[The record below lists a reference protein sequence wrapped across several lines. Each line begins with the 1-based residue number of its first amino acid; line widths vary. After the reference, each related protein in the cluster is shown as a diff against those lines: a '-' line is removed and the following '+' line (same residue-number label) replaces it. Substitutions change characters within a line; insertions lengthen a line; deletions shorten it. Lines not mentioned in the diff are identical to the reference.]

1 MIGRAIGRPPPV
13 KALGLPFSFFELGAF
28 KLHICY
34 SKKPYTCH
42 IQTVLIVWHNASRV
56 SKMNSRHS
64 VSLEK
69 KMTFRLT
76 EEEFQR
82 LESYCNQVKRSKT
95 EILRELIRSLPESKS
110 ESQAEQ

>member
-1 MIGRAIGRPPPV
+1 
-13 KALGLPFSFFELGAF
+13 
-28 KLHICY
+28 
-34 SKKPYTCH
+34 
-42 IQTVLIVWHNASRV
+42 
-56 SKMNSRHS
+56 MNSRHS

-82 LESYCNQVKRSKT
+82 LESHCNQVKRSKT